1 MRQFYLKY
9 FTATEGL
16 SWLACPSAP
25 QRLKMLEEL
34 MQWEVTARPRISEL
48 QTSCVTEYWCR
59 LYPAIISEHRW
70 WLFFH
75 MARREQ

>member
-34 MQWEVTARPRISEL
+34 MQWEVTAWPRISEL
-48 QTSCVTEYWCR
+48 QTSCVTEYWCLSPR
-59 LYPAIISEHRW
+59 QQIIPAG
-70 WLFFH
+70 FF
-75 MARREQ
+75 RFGCV